1 MIKKFKNFLIER
13 SDSSDGVGRYP
24 GWRESISD
32 ICKKY
37 GIKNYTINEDGSVD
51 VDGNVFLNDIRK
63 YYGARLTKLPLNFG
77 KVTGD
82 FVCSENELASL
93 EGCPEW
99 VGGTFDCSYNK
110 LTSLVGS
117 PKSVGG
123 RFYCE
128 QNLLTSLV
136 GGPGVV
142 LYAYCAY
149 DNQITSFEGFPDDFE
164 GQVYFDGNPVQE
176 VLAQFPENLRTK
188 AIHLINDYDAIWNG
202 EVVEERLEMVKEK
215 LGLI

>member
-1 MIKKFKNFLIER
+1 MIKNFKNFLIER
-13 SDSSDGVGRYP
+13 SDSSDGV
-24 GWRESISD
+24 ESISD

-37 GIKNYTINEDGSVD
+37 NIKNYTINEDGSVD
-51 VDGNVFLNDIRK
+51 VDGNVFFLPGK
-63 YYGARLTKLPLNFG
+63 YIRLTKLPLKFG

-99 VGGTFDCSYNK
+99 VGGTFDCSRNQ
-110 LTSLVGS
+110 LTSLEGCS
-117 PKSVGG
+117 KSVGG

-128 QNLLTSLV
+128 QNQLTSLV
-136 GGPGVV
+136 GGPQVV
-142 LYAYCAY
+142 LGAYCAY
-149 DNQITSFEGFPDDFE
+149 DNQINSFEGFPDDFE
-164 GQVYFDGNPVQE
+164 GLVYFDNNPVQE
-176 VLAQFPENLRTK
+176 VLNQFPEFPRDLCTK

-202 EVVEERLEMVKEK
+202 EIVPERLEMVKEK